1 MTGTT
6 WARSAEYDAF
16 GPWILPVERGD
27 DVPPLFRPYVDLDGA
42 RLAMKVPRS
51 LDRRDARADMDLY
64 ERLVVVRA
72 EGLEVLVRAPA
83 VPGGVVRCQV
93 AAADLLAAEDSVD
106 LLDGRLRLHVADG
119 STVDVPYNGS
129 SRALVR
135 DLLAEVR
142 RLWRPSAERVDAAP
156 GPAPWLALDSL
167 GARDVALVTLQREL
181 ATREPGL
188 RLVATDTRHVVRV
201 RGSGAAATV
210 ARAVQ
215 LAWPTSVQA
224 ALVAVDDTEVV
235 VLHRRNGLVRS
246 NRPVHSLATTVL
258 PRHQGLRLEVVEH
271 PGFWQVHQLLV
282 APTSITLAVPAGGPV
297 EQALFSALG

>member
-1 MTGTT
+1 MTPTR
-6 WARSAEYDAF
+6 ARSAEYDAF

-42 RLAMKVPRS
+42 RLVMKIPRS
-51 LDRRDARADMDLY
+51 LDRRDARVDMDLY
-64 ERLVVVRA
+64 DRLVVVRT

-83 VPGGVVRCQV
+83 APGGVVRSQV

-106 LLDGRLRLHVADG
+106 LLDGRLRLHVANG
-119 STVDVPYNGS
+119 APVDMPYNGS

-142 RLWRPSAERVDAAP
+142 QLWRPSAEPVDAAP
-156 GPAPWLALDSL
+156 GPAPWLALDAL
-167 GARDVALVTLQREL
+167 GPRDVALVSLQREL

-215 LAWPTSVQA
+215 VAWPTSVQA
-224 ALVAVDDTEVV
+224 VVVAVDDTEVV
-235 VLHRRNGLVRS
+235 VLHRRDALVRS
-246 NRPVHSLATTVL
+246 NHPVHSLATTVL
-258 PRHQGLRLEVVEH
+258 PRTRWLRVEVVEH
-271 PGFWQVHQLLV
+271 PGFWQVHQLRF
-282 APTSITLAVPAGGPV
+282 APTSITLDVPAGGPV
-297 EQALFSALG
+297 EQALISVLG

>member
-156 GPAPWLALDSL
+156 GPAPWLALDAL
-167 GARDVALVTLQREL
+167 GARDVALGTLQREL

>member
-1 MTGTT
+1 MTPTR
-6 WARSAEYDAF
+6 ARSAEYDAF

-42 RLAMKVPRS
+42 RLVMKIPRS
-51 LDRRDARADMDLY
+51 LDRRDARVDMDLY
-64 ERLVVVRA
+64 DRLVVVRT

-83 VPGGVVRCQV
+83 APGGVVRSQV

-106 LLDGRLRLHVADG
+106 LLDGRLRLHVANG
-119 STVDVPYNGS
+119 APVDMPYNGS

-156 GPAPWLALDSL
+156 GPAPWLALDAL

>member
-156 GPAPWLALDSL
+156 GPAPWLALDAL